1 MAQHD
6 VLFTVP
12 QRPVGN
18 ADIEFIVKRNGKRFG
33 LLRISKGAIEWI
45 HRDRTYGSKMSWK
58 QFDDLVADGGSEAVR

>member
-1 MAQHD
+1 MAQHE

-18 ADIEFIVKRNGKRFG
+18 CDIEFVIKRNGKRFG

-45 HRDRTYGSKMSWK
+45 QRDKTYGSKMSWK
-58 QFDDLVADGGSEAVR
+58 QFDQFVADRGAYAVR